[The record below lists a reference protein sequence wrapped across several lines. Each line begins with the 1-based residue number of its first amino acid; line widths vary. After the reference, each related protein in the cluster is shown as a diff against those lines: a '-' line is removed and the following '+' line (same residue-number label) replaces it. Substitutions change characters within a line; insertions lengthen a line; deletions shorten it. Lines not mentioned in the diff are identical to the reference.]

1 MANKA
6 VFLDRDHTLIEDPG
20 YLSDPAS
27 VKLLPG
33 VDLALKSL
41 AAGGFKTVVATNQS
55 GVARGLLTEETVG
68 HIHAELRRQLADKGA
83 HLDAIYYCPYHP
95 EGTVEAYAR
104 DSEFRKPQPGMLLK
118 AAQELDIDLVASWM
132 VGDSALDVEAGQ
144 RAGCRTIRLRP
155 SATPMPGEVSQ
166 EDVQPDFTA
175 RNLVEAARTIL
186 RESGYGA
193 PQPVAA
199 PAEAPLA
206 TPEPEPSAPSEP
218 EPLAPPAPETPV
230 PPAPET
236 LEVPELPSEAV
247 PEPQPVAAPEPQM
260 PAVAAAEEPKVA
272 EPPVE
277 KPVPAA
283 PQAPLPRR
291 ADIDQTQR
299 DILRYVRQIA
309 HAEEDDFSVAKVFA
323 GIAQVLALLGLLLA
337 LWRMATD
344 QVAQAALWA
353 QIAAVLQIMAL
364 TFYLIRR

>member
-20 YLSDPAS
+20 YLSDS
-27 VKLLPG
+27 SGVKLLPG

-41 AAGGFKTVVATNQS
+41 EAGGFKTVVVTNQA
-55 GVARGLLTEETVG
+55 GVARGLITEENV
-68 HIHAELRRQLADKGA
+68 HQIHTELHRQLAERGA

-104 DSEFRKPQPGMLLK
+104 DSEFRKPSPGMLLK
-118 AAQELDIDLVASWM
+118 AAQELDIDLPASWM
-132 VGDSALDVEAGQ
+132 VGDSARDVEAGQ

-155 SATPMPGEVSQ
+155 SATPLPGEVSQ

-199 PAEAPLA
+199 AVEAPPA
-206 TPEPEPSAPSEP
+206 EPEPQLQAPPPEPLTPPEP
-218 EPLAPPAPETPV
+218 EPLALPAPQTEMPQE
-230 PPAPET
+230 PPIE
-236 LEVPELPSEAV
+236 
-247 PEPQPVAAPEPQM
+247 AAPEPE
-260 PAVAAAEEPKVA
+260 PLAEAEPPTATVAVAEEPKRP
-272 EPPVE
+272 ELPE
-277 KPVPAA
+277 ERPVPVA
-283 PQAPLPRR
+283 PKAPPPRP
-291 ADIDQTQR
+291 ADSEEVR
-299 DILRYVRQIA
+299 REILRYVRQIA
-309 HAEEDDFSVAKVFA
+309 HVEEADFSVGKVFA

-344 QVAQAALWA
+344 QLPQAVLWA
-353 QIAAVLQIMAL
+353 QIAAVLQVMAL
-364 TFYLIRR
+364 TFYLMRR